1 MIWYFVRLRQ
11 DIDTVLREWSFLLPG
26 GGVEEIV
33 GGGYENFS
41 GHFGGARKIFLVFWG
56 GMKNF

>member
-1 MIWYFVRLRQ
+1 MALKSSLSVRG
-11 DIDTVLREWSFLLPG
+11 WSFLLPG

-33 GGGYENFS
+33 GGYENFS
-41 GHFGGARKIFLVFWG
+41 GHFGGARKIFQLFWG